1 MALIYECDRC
11 GARSTDRMPRV
22 AIAMSNGGGDFSLP
36 QDLLPKAPML
46 CKACT
51 LVVVERLTE
60 QLPRSA

>member
-22 AIAMSNGGGDFSLP
+22 AIAVTNGGGEFNLP
-36 QDLLPKAPML
+36 QDLLTKAPLL
-46 CKACT
+46 CKACAQA
-51 LVVVERLTE
+51 VVERLTE